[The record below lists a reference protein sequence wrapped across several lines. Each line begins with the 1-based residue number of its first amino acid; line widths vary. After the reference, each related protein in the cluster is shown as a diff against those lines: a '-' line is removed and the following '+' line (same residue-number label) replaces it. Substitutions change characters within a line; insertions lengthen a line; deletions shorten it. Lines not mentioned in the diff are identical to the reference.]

1 MSLLKI
7 MKNERKSEI
16 KVGLT
21 TFTALI
27 VFLIILGW
35 TKDFDFI
42 DDKIKILV
50 EFENV
55 AGLGVGDA
63 VMIKGVKRGK
73 VSEIEITDSRVI
85 THLSMNKEAVLW
97 DDATFSIMMLDL
109 MGGKK
114 IEINPG
120 SMGEFIPEKVYQ
132 GKFLGD
138 ISTAMAML
146 SSVQNDLIG
155 MTKELRITLEKTNEI
170 LTDNDFKENLRGSVA
185 NLKDIT
191 SRLNLFMVKN
201 ENSLS
206 SLITNSNTL
215 ITSADDLITNNESKL
230 KGFIERSEEL
240 ISNSNELV
248 LKLNLFI
255 QKVENKE
262 NNLGKMVYDPELL
275 NDFTEAMLRVRELTE
290 LLINQLK
297 NEGLNIDLF

>member
-1 MSLLKI
+1 